1 VTTTDEILAL
11 AASAASNAR
20 ANPEAIASAVDV
32 TDADM
37 AAFSQAAARGAGSA
51 VVRALLAAR
60 PAAEPGAPPSATP
73 LGDPAWNAWLAAAAA
88 ATSDATWTPEL
99 KAGPIRPAWSAI
111 FAVGAALAGPSENL
125 RAGVTVPVAVATGM
139 RAAAVIES
147 GLAEWGGWS
156 SGTIAA
162 TIGSTVTA
170 SLLLG
175 LTQPQLR
182 AALGISATQA
192 AGLLAA
198 EGTSAYALQIG
209 KAAFNGA
216 EAALLAR
223 SGLTAPD
230 EPLDGRRGLFAL
242 FG

>member
-1 VTTTDEILAL
+1 VTTTDELLAL
-11 AASAASNAR
+11 AASAASNPG
-20 ANPEAIASAVDV
+20 ANPEAIAGTVDV

-73 LGDPAWNAWLAAAAA
+73 LGDPAWSAWLTAAA

-99 KAGPIRPAWSAI
+99 KAGPIHPAWSAI
-111 FAVGAALAGPSENL
+111 FAVGAALAGLSENL
-125 RAGVTVPVAVATGM
+125 RAGVTVPAAVAAGM
-139 RAAAVIES
+139 SAVAIIES
-147 GLAEWGGWS
+147 GLAEWGRWS

-198 EGTSAYALQIG
+198 EGTPAHALQIG
-209 KAAFNGA
+209 KAAFNGT